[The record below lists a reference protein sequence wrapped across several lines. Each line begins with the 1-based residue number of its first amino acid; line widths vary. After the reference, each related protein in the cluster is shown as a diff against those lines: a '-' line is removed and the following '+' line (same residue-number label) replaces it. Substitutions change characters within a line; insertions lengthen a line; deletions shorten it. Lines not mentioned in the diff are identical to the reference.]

1 MKQGSLF
8 SSVDNRKAVAT
19 IIAVQLIC
27 AVNWFSA
34 SSVFSLIASDL
45 RQNVSGL
52 GVITSAFIL
61 GVGAFQLPAGL
72 IAAKQ
77 GPKRTL
83 VYGVFLTSIFSVL
96 SGLVTELPLLAVTRF
111 VVGIGEAFIFGPGAA
126 LISRYFRKGSEG
138 LSLGLF
144 GGAFDFGG
152 IIGIS
157 GWAVFG
163 SVVGW
168 RVSVITGGVIGLIV
182 GLLLIL
188 LVPNDTMKGRFLIKF
203 SDLRKVLFNKW
214 LLLISAGLLTVQVG
228 FSLSSYFMVYYL
240 EDNIGIGAD
249 LAGVIGSLALAASV
263 VASPAAG
270 RIFDRISR
278 PKKSFIISGLVAGGG
293 LAIAA
298 VKSAYAAVLSNLV
311 VGASTGGGFTIGYSM
326 ARRIN
331 RGVQQEY
338 EAFGLSWV
346 NGIGLFGGVWTPI
359 VFSEIAV
366 KFSYS
371 LAWLLAGVFTALL
384 ILPVLAL
391 KSEINPQP

>member
-1 MKQGSLF
+1 MLSNLE
-8 SSVDNRKAVAT
+8 NRRAVAT
-19 IIAVQLIC
+19 IIAVQLAC
-27 AVNWFSA
+27 AINWYSA
-34 SSVFSLIASDL
+34 SSTYSLIASDL
-45 RQNVSGL
+45 RLNVSGL

-61 GVGAFQLPAGL
+61 GVGTFQLPAGL

-83 VYGVFLTSIFSVL
+83 IYGVFLTSTFSVL

-111 VVGIGEAFIFGPGAA
+111 VVGIGEAFIFGPGAI

-144 GGAFDFGG
+144 GGAFDLGG
-152 IIGIS
+152 IVGIS
-157 GWAVFG
+157 GWAIFG
-163 SVVGW
+163 NLVGW
-168 RVSVITGGVIGLIV
+168 RVSVITGGVIGLVV
-182 GLLLIL
+182 GFLLIS
-188 LVPNDTMKGRFLIKF
+188 LVPNDQVKGGFFIKF
-203 SDLRKVLFNKW
+203 SDLTKVLFNKW

-240 EDNIGIGAD
+240 EDSLGIGPD
-249 LAGVIGSLALAASV
+249 LAGVVGSLALAASV

-270 RIFDRISR
+270 RVFDRMSR
-278 PKKSFIISGLVAGGG
+278 PKASFILSGLIAGAG

-298 VKSAYAAVLSNLV
+298 VRSTYAAAASSLV
-311 VGASTGGGFTIGYSM
+311 VGASTGVGFTIGYSI
-326 ARRIN
+326 ARRMN
-331 RGVQQEY
+331 RAQQQY

-346 NGIGLFGGVWTPI
+346 NGIGLFGGVWTPL
-359 VFSEIAV
+359 VFSELAV
-366 KFSYS
+366 RFSYS

-391 KSEINPQP
+391 KREASPQP